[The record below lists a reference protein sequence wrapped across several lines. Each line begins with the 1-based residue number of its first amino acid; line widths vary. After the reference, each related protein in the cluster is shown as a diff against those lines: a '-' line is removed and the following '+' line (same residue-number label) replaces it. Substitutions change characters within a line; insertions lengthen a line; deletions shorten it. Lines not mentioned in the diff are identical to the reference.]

1 MAYPP
6 LTQCFLEAIDRYP
19 SPRTLVHKI
28 DGKWEPI
35 SSAEFLRRVAGLARA
50 LSELG
55 VGTSDRIGLIAPNRP
70 EWHIADFA
78 VVGVGAVNVPIYFRE
93 SAERLVYILK
103 DSGARV
109 VIAAGTDQVRLVA
122 SCRDRLP
129 GVQHVIVAGVPD
141 PGVEF
146 LRLETLVAGAGDFEI
161 SEYRRRARDVGADQL
176 ASLIY
181 TSGTTGEPKGVMLTH
196 SNLTSN
202 ATDALLSYHF
212 LPNELA
218 LSFLPLS
225 HVYERMMDY
234 GYIFRG
240 IPLAYV
246 ERMEDVPQALLEVD
260 PTLASAVPRFFEK
273 LYANIMER
281 GRQATGFK
289 RQAFDWAMAVAQEAA
304 PWRAYGLPVPMHVK
318 LAWTIADV
326 LVYSK
331 IRAGLGG
338 RIRNFVSGGAPLAKD
353 LAEFFWSVGLPV
365 YQGYGLTE
373 TSPVVSANVPGANR
387 VGTVGRPIANVE
399 VRIADDGEILVRGPC
414 VMQGYFHK
422 PQETREAL
430 TPDGWLR
437 TGDIGYLDVDG
448 YLVVTDRKKELLKT
462 AAGKFIAPQPIENRL
477 KASPY
482 ISNAAVVGDKRKFVS
497 VLLVPNFSAVEA
509 KAREAEIEFRSPEE
523 IAASPWVRDLIAAE
537 VERLTKDLA
546 QYEKPKRFALLS
558 QDFTM
563 AGGEVPYTLKL
574 KRRVIE
580 QRYRD
585 VIENLYADVEEP
597 RPQHH
602 T

>member
-1 MAYPP
+1 
-6 LTQCFLEAIDRYP
+6 
-19 SPRTLVHKI
+19 V
-28 DGKWEPI
+28 
-35 SSAEFLRRVAGLARA
+35 
-50 LSELG
+50 
-55 VGTSDRIGLIAPNRP
+55 
-70 EWHIADFA
+70 
-78 VVGVGAVNVPIYFRE
+78 
-93 SAERLVYILK
+93 
-103 DSGARV
+103 
-109 VIAAGTDQVRLVA
+109 
-122 SCRDRLP
+122 
-129 GVQHVIVAGVPD
+129 
-141 PGVEF
+141 
-146 LRLETLVAGAGDFEI
+146 
-161 SEYRRRARDVGADQL
+161 
-176 ASLIY
+176 
-181 TSGTTGEPKGVMLTH
+181 
-196 SNLTSN
+196 
-202 ATDALLSYHF
+202 SYHF

-246 ERMEDVPQALLEVD
+246 ERIEDVPQALLEVH
-260 PTLASAVPRFFEK
+260 PTLTSAVPRFFEK

-289 RQAFDWAMAVAQEAA
+289 RRVFNWAMAVAQEAT
-304 PWRAYGLPVPMHVK
+304 PWLAYGLPVPMHVK
-318 LAWTIADV
+318 LAWTIADR

-338 RIRNFVSGGAPLAKD
+338 SIRNFVSGGAPLAKD

-422 PQETREAL
+422 PEQTSEAL
-430 TPDGWLR
+430 APGGWLR

-482 ISNAAVVGDKRKFVS
+482 ISNAAVVGDKRKFIS

-563 AGGEVPYTLKL
+563 ASGEVTYTLKL
-574 KRRVIE
+574 KRRIIE

>member
-1 MAYPP
+1 
-6 LTQCFLEAIDRYP
+6 
-19 SPRTLVHKI
+19 
-28 DGKWEPI
+28 
-35 SSAEFLRRVAGLARA
+35 
-50 LSELG
+50 
-55 VGTSDRIGLIAPNRP
+55 
-70 EWHIADFA
+70 
-78 VVGVGAVNVPIYFRE
+78 
-93 SAERLVYILK
+93 
-103 DSGARV
+103 
-109 VIAAGTDQVRLVA
+109 
-122 SCRDRLP
+122 
-129 GVQHVIVAGVPD
+129 VPD
-141 PGVEF
+141 PGTNF
-146 LRLETLVAGAGDFEI
+146 LRLETLIAGAGESEI
-161 SEYRRRARDVGADQL
+161 SEYRRRAGDVSTDQL

-202 ATDALLSYHF
+202 AIDALMNYHF

-246 ERMEDVPQALLEVD
+246 ERIEDVPQALLEVR
-260 PTLASAVPRFFEK
+260 PTMAAAVPRFFEK

-281 GRQATGFK
+281 GRRAAGFQ
-289 RQAFDWAMAVAQEAA
+289 RRVFDWAMAVAQEAM
-304 PWRAYGLPVPMHVK
+304 PWRAYGVPAPMHVK
-318 LAWTIADV
+318 LAWAVADR
-326 LVYSK
+326 LAYSK
-331 IRAGLGG
+331 IRSGVGG

-373 TSPVVSANVPGANR
+373 TAPIVSANVPGANK

-399 VRIADDGEILVRGPC
+399 VRIAEDGEILVRGPC
-414 VMQGYFHK
+414 VMQGYYHK
-422 PQETREAL
+422 SQESNDAF
-430 TPDGWLR
+430 TPEGWLR
-437 TGDIGYLDVDG
+437 TGDVGYLDVDG

-477 KASPY
+477 KSSLY
-482 ISNAAVVGDKRKFVS
+482 ISNAAVVGDTRKFIS

-509 KAREAEIEFRSPEE
+509 KAREAGIEFRSPEE
-523 IAASPWVRDLIAAE
+523 IAASPWARDLIAAE

-563 AGGEVPYTLKL
+563 ANGEVTYTLKL
-574 KRRVIE
+574 KRGVIE

-585 VIENLYADVEEP
+585 VIEDLYADMEEP

-602 T
+602 A